1 MIDLFEISKFL
12 SPLSKLINI
21 SIIFSLRSDKGLI
34 RQFSV
39 GQISEK
45 IRESKNKTYKY
56 CKQLLEEGFL
66 LCVNDSLLKREKG
79 FVKLPGKV
87 PIFKLSS
94 KGLIAWDIIHFL
106 QDQKDNGKIDSIE
119 EKITVGSVLGMIQEN
134 IAKISDD
141 LKELKEIYNIGD
153 K

>member
-1 MIDLFEISKFL
+1 MIDLFEISKIL

-21 SIIFSLRSDKGLI
+21 GIIFSLRSDKGVI
-34 RQFSV
+34 RQYSI

-45 IRESKNKTYKY
+45 IRESKNKTFKY

-66 LCVNDSLLKREKG
+66 LCVNDSLVKREKG
-79 FVKLPGKV
+79 FVKLPGKD

-94 KGLIAWDIIHFL
+94 KGLIAWDIIYFL
-106 QDQKDNGKIDSIE
+106 QDQKKNGKIESIE
-119 EKITVGSVLGMIQEN
+119 EKITLSSVLGTIQES
-134 IAKISDD
+134 ITKISDD
-141 LKELKEIYNIGD
+141 LKELKKINNIGD